1 MMTEKYRRTQIYPV
15 SHPKKREILI
25 SGAAVIV
32 RVVDDLSD
40 GHPYLMQR
48 LEIGNK
54 NANKL

>member
-1 MMTEKYRRTQIYPV
+1 MMTEEYRRTQIYPV

-40 GHPYLMQR
+40 GHPHLMHQ
-48 LEIGNK
+48 LV
-54 NANKL
+54 AASL